1 MSCSRVSPGAVK
13 KYHIREYKWEHIFR
27 MGDTDIEEQL
37 TELSKL
43 LESGDDSEQEEF
55 KDLLARHRDGRE
67 DQVKN
72 EFNNLLGKLPT
83 DSPIIKF
90 KNLLSKVVVDA
101 VTINNNFPVSLTS
114 LYMFPGC
121 HYKHCP
127 WRNPD
132 AKGR

>member
-1 MSCSRVSPGAVK
+1 
-13 KYHIREYKWEHIFR
+13 

-43 LESGDDSEQEEF
+43 LESRDDSEQDEF

-83 DSPIIKF
+83 DSSIIKF
-90 KNLLSKVVVDA
+90 KDLLSKVVVEA
-101 VTINNNFPVSLTS
+101 VIINNNFQ
-114 LYMFPGC
+114 F
-121 HYKHCP
+121 H
-127 WRNPD
+127 
-132 AKGR
+132 